1 MTPLP
6 IKRGGD
12 ILANIKPISL
22 NTGNHNTKDQIK
34 ARIDA
39 EEKLKGDPIAAAAP
53 NRLTENG
60 VRIYNKLLTSFPKDF
75 LTSSD
80 SHTLEIVANSLDMM
94 QTAQE
99 DIDSRGQLLADDSE
113 NPSIRIYERYSK
125 IFNTFGSKLGM
136 SPKDR
141 AALAIIMTTQAAED
155 EDPLLKALK
164 NR

>member
-1 MTPLP
+1 M
-6 IKRGGD
+6 
-12 ILANIKPISL
+12 ANIKPASL
-22 NTGNHNTKDQIK
+22 KQGVIPKQQLE
-34 ARIDA
+34 ARINA

-53 NRLTENG
+53 TRLTENG
-60 VRIYNKLLTSFPKDF
+60 VRIYDKLLTSFPKDF

-99 DIDSRGQLLADDSE
+99 DINSRGQLLADDSE

>member
-1 MTPLP
+1 M
-6 IKRGGD
+6 
-12 ILANIKPISL
+12 ANIKPIGL
-22 NTGNHNTKDQIK
+22 KQGKIAKDQIK

-53 NRLTENG
+53 TRLTENG
-60 VRIYNKLLTSFPKDF
+60 VMIYNKLLTSFPKDF

-99 DIDSRGQLLADDSE
+99 DINSRGELLADDSE

-141 AALAIIMTTQAAED
+141 AALAIIMTTQAADD

>member
-1 MTPLP
+1 M
-6 IKRGGD
+6 
-12 ILANIKPISL
+12 ANIKPASL
-22 NTGNHNTKDQIK
+22 KQGVIPKQQLE
-34 ARIDA
+34 ARINA
-39 EEKLKGDPIAAAAP
+39 EEKLKGDPIAADAP
-53 NRLTENG
+53 TRLTENG
-60 VRIYNKLLTSFPKDF
+60 VMIYNKLLTSFPKDF

-99 DIDSRGQLLADDSE
+99 DINSRGQLLADDSE
-113 NPSIRIYERYSK
+113 NPSIRIYERYST

>member
-1 MTPLP
+1 M
-6 IKRGGD
+6 
-12 ILANIKPISL
+12 ANIKPIGL
-22 NTGNHNTKDQIK
+22 KQGKIAKGQIK

-99 DIDSRGQLLADDSE
+99 DINSRGQLLADDSE

>member
-1 MTPLP
+1 M
-6 IKRGGD
+6 
-12 ILANIKPISL
+12 ANIKPIGL
-22 NTGNHNTKDQIK
+22 KQGKIAKDQIK
-34 ARIDA
+34 VRIDA

-53 NRLTENG
+53 TRLTENG
-60 VRIYNKLLTSFPKDF
+60 VMIYNKLLTSFPKDF

-99 DIDSRGQLLADDSE
+99 DINSRGQLLADDSE

-141 AALAIIMTTQAAED
+141 AALAIIMTTQAADD

>member
-1 MTPLP
+1 M
-6 IKRGGD
+6 
-12 ILANIKPISL
+12 ANIKPASL
-22 NTGNHNTKDQIK
+22 KQGVIPKQQLE
-34 ARIDA
+34 ARINA
-39 EEKLKGDPIAAAAP
+39 EEKLKGDPIAADAP
-53 NRLTENG
+53 TRLTENG
-60 VRIYNKLLTSFPKDF
+60 VMIYNKLLTSFPKDF

-99 DIDSRGQLLADDSE
+99 DINSRGQLLADDSE

-141 AALAIIMTTQAAED
+141 AALAIIMTTQAADD

>member
-1 MTPLP
+1 M
-6 IKRGGD
+6 
-12 ILANIKPISL
+12 ANIKPASL
-22 NTGNHNTKDQIK
+22 KQGVIPKQQLE
-34 ARIDA
+34 ARINA
-39 EEKLKGDPIAAAAP
+39 EEKLKGDPIAADAP
-53 NRLTENG
+53 TRLTENG
-60 VRIYNKLLTSFPKDF
+60 VMIYNKLLTSFPKDF

-99 DIDSRGQLLADDSE
+99 DINSRGQLLADDSE

>member
-1 MTPLP
+1 
-6 IKRGGD
+6 
-12 ILANIKPISL
+12 
-22 NTGNHNTKDQIK
+22 
-34 ARIDA
+34 
-39 EEKLKGDPIAAAAP
+39 
-53 NRLTENG
+53 
-60 VRIYNKLLTSFPKDF
+60 
-75 LTSSD
+75 
-80 SHTLEIVANSLDMM
+80 MM

-99 DIDSRGQLLADDSE
+99 DINSRGQLLADDSE

-141 AALAIIMTTQAAED
+141 AALAIIMTTQAADD

>member
-1 MTPLP
+1 M
-6 IKRGGD
+6 
-12 ILANIKPISL
+12 ANIKPASL
-22 NTGNHNTKDQIK
+22 KQGVIPKQQLE
-34 ARIDA
+34 ARINA

-53 NRLTENG
+53 TRLTENG
-60 VRIYNKLLTSFPKDF
+60 VMIYNKLLTSFPKDF

-99 DIDSRGQLLADDSE
+99 DINSRGQLLADDSE

>member
-99 DIDSRGQLLADDSE
+99 DINSRGQLLADDSE
-113 NPSIRIYERYSK
+113 NPSIRIYERKSK
-125 IFNTFGSKLGM
+125 IFTTICSK
-136 SPKDR
+136 
-141 AALAIIMTTQAAED
+141 
-155 EDPLLKALK
+155 
-164 NR
+164 